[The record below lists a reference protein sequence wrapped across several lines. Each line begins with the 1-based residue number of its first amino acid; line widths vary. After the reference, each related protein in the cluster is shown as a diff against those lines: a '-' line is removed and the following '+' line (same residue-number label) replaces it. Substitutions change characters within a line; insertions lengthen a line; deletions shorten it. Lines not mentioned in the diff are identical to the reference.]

1 MECPCWA
8 VFMYAA
14 MHLPLHKGRLLTLLP
29 EEAAAHTHTQL
40 SVLLQERASSQ
51 AVCATPAGAAL
62 LLPLLVQGLAVP
74 SPHAATL

>member
-1 MECPCWA
+1 
-8 VFMYAA
+8 MYAA

-29 EEAAAHTHTQL
+29 EEAAPHTQL
-40 SVLLQERASSQ
+40 SVFLQERASSQ